1 MPAAPSWPR
10 AVARAARAS
19 LPEVLDAA
27 HRMLRSDDF
36 AVAVRSG
43 VRSGNR
49 RIVVHYRAG
58 ETGDTSP
65 ALVGVVV
72 PKKQVA
78 RATHRNRIKR
88 RLRALM
94 RARVDTLAP
103 GSRLV
108 VRGLAGADGASSRQ
122 LGADVDH
129 LLARCRDLSA
139 QGRGR

>member
-19 LPEVLDAA
+19 LLDAA

-108 VRGLAGADGASSRQ
+108 VRGLAGADGASSQQ

-139 QGRGR
+139 QGRRR

>member
-1 MPAAPSWPR
+1 
-10 AVARAARAS
+10 
-19 LPEVLDAA
+19 
-27 HRMLRSDDF
+27 MLRSEDF
-36 AVAVRSG
+36 FTAVRFG
-43 VRSGNR
+43 VRTGSR
-49 RIVVHYRAG
+49 RLVIHYYSADEIG
-58 ETGDTSP
+58 ETTPPP

-139 QGRGR
+139 QGRRR

>member
-88 RLRALM
+88 RLRA
-94 RARVDTLAP
+94 
-103 GSRLV
+103 
-108 VRGLAGADGASSRQ
+108 GADGASSRQ

-139 QGRGR
+139 QGRRR

>member
-58 ETGDTSP
+58 ETGDTAP

-139 QGRGR
+139 QGRRR